1 MALPGDITISKN
13 ASASAAVANAFTAIG
28 GTLIFVVDDQN
39 CVRHLQESTIGL
51 SRTPGRSRFGTI
63 QQPGVPTTNTAKY
76 LWTFSGVFLTALQFN
91 ALEKL
96 QMDNTVLTCG
106 LTDNFWSTLI
116 TGASS
121 THTVRLIFNG
131 GQLMDGGCYLD
142 RSAGVNV
149 IPVSFAAL
157 EV

>member
-51 SRTPGRSRFGTI
+51 SRTPERSRFGTI

-76 LWTFSGVFLTALQFN
+76 RWVFSGVFLTALQFN

-142 RSAGVNV
+142 RSARVNV

>member
-1 MALPGDITISKN
+1 MALPGDITISGI
-13 ASASAAVANAFTAIG
+13 T
-28 GTLIFVVDDQN
+28 FVVDDQN
-39 CVRHLQESTIGL
+39 CVRHLQESTIAL

-63 QQPGVPTTNTAKY
+63 QEPGVPTTNTAKY
-76 LWTFSGVFLTALQFN
+76 QWVFSGVFLTVLQFN
-91 ALEKL
+91 ALEQL
-96 QMDNTVLTCG
+96 QKNNTVLTCT

>member
-1 MALPGDITISKN
+1 MALPGDITISGI
-13 ASASAAVANAFTAIG
+13 T
-28 GTLIFVVDDQN
+28 FVVDDQN
-39 CVRHLQESTIGL
+39 CVRHLQESTIAL

-76 LWTFSGVFLTALQFN
+76 LWTFSGVFLTVLQFN

-116 TGASS
+116 AGTSS
-121 THTVRLIFNG
+121 THTVRLIFNSG
-131 GQLMDGGCYLD
+131 ELMDGGCYLD

>member
-76 LWTFSGVFLTALQFN
+76 RWVFSGVFLTALQFN

>member
-1 MALPGDITISKN
+1 MALPGNITISKN
-13 ASASAAVANAFTAIG
+13 ASASAAVATAFTAIG
-28 GTLIFVVDDQN
+28 GTLIFDVDDEN
-39 CVRHLQESTIGL
+39 CIRHPQESTIGL
-51 SRTPGRSRFGTI
+51 SRTPERSRFGTI
-63 QQPGVPTTNTAKY
+63 QQPGVPTTTTAKY

-91 ALEKL
+91 ALEKV

-116 TGASS
+116 TGSSS
-121 THTVRLIFNG
+121 THTVRLLFNG
-131 GQLMDGGCYLD
+131 GTLMDGGCYLD
-142 RSAGVNV
+142 RSNMVNI

>member
-39 CVRHLQESTIGL
+39 CVRHLQESTIAL

-76 LWTFSGVFLTALQFN
+76 RWVFSGVFLTALQFN

-131 GQLMDGGCYLD
+131 GELMDGGCYLD

>member
-76 LWTFSGVFLTALQFN
+76 RWVFSGVFLTALQFN
-91 ALEKL
+91 ALEQL
-96 QMDNTVLTCG
+96 QKNNTVLTCT

-121 THTVRLIFNG
+121 THTVRLIFNSG
-131 GQLMDGGCYLD
+131 ELMDGGCYLD

>member
-1 MALPGDITISKN
+1 MALPGNITISGI
-13 ASASAAVANAFTAIG
+13 T
-28 GTLIFVVDDQN
+28 FVVDDQN
-39 CVRHLQESTIGL
+39 CVRHLQESTIAL

-76 LWTFSGVFLTALQFN
+76 LWTFSGVFLTVLQFN

-116 TGASS
+116 AGASS

-131 GQLMDGGCYLD
+131 GELMDGGCYLD